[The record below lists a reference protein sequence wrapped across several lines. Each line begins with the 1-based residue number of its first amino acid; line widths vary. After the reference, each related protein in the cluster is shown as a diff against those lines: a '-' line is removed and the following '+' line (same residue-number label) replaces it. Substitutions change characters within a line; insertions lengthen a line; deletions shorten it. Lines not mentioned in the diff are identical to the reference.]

1 MHLIFKLI
9 ISLYIPLFGIGA
21 QFLSLPVG
29 AEELALGSHPTCE
42 NYFSVN
48 PAAYVVADNHP
59 ELFLDRGSWFGD
71 VKIANIAFH
80 QQIKKI
86 VFHLKLRYTG
96 LSKIELRDS
105 RPSDEAL
112 AHFSAFGVA
121 GNTGFSIE
129 SNRSRFG
136 LSLEAIRMDVFTE
149 SSEGLS
155 LNIGYLYKV
164 SKTLSVA
171 TSFLNIGKM
180 SSLQNI
186 SPKLPLRIFFGL
198 GKSLQFSE
206 YYNKIY
212 ISAEWNEYS
221 NAIRM
226 WAGNELSWK
235 RLRVMG
241 GGSLS
246 KETHT
251 ISGGL
256 GLQFGNY
263 NVSYAIRYGSQ
274 DLGIPHSISLRLLFP

>member
-9 ISLYIPLFGIGA
+9 ISLYLPLFGIGA

-59 ELFLDRGSWFGD
+59 EFFLDRGSWLGG
-71 VKIANIAFH
+71 VKTANIAFH
-80 QQIKKI
+80 QQLKKI
-86 VFHLKLRYTG
+86 VFHLKLRYSG
-96 LSKIELRDS
+96 LSNIELRDN
-105 RPSDEAL
+105 RPSDEPM

-136 LSLEAIRMDVFTE
+136 LSLEAIRMDIFTE

-164 SKTLSVA
+164 SKTIAVA
-171 TSFLNIGKM
+171 TSVLNIGKL

-186 SPKLPLRIFFGL
+186 SPKLPLRVFIGL
-198 GKSLQFSE
+198 GKTFQFNE
-206 YYNKIY
+206 YNNKTY

-221 NAIRM
+221 NAIRI
-226 WAGNELSWK
+226 WGGNELSWK
-235 RLRVMG
+235 RLRMMG
-241 GGSLS
+241 GGSFS
-246 KETHT
+246 KKTHS

-263 NVSYAIRYGSQ
+263 NISYAIRYGSQ